1 MVRPIHVSMASRSS
15 RHRATSQTPSHED
28 EFGCVPAVLQ
38 RTDSSRRHV
47 PARGGNG
54 IGGPCQ
60 QPRAVSPKGRCSH
73 RWLRHNAE
81 RGAFPIATSIAVGT
95 PVSRGPRADP
105 DVHSHASGSCLR
117 SNGKPRSLPYPLD
130 RLGHAFPPLCAARAL
145 DQRIPFGS
153 GPSLQR
159 LRTSRKTLV
168 RRLHS

>member
-1 MVRPIHVSMASRSS
+1 MASRSS

-130 RLGHAFPPLCAARAL
+130 RLGHASPPLCAVLPASVCGACFGPTNSLWLR
-145 DQRIPFGS
+145 PFAPTTPHVPKDTCS
-153 GPSLQR
+153 PPS
-159 LRTSRKTLV
+159 
-168 RRLHS
+168 